1 MTRET
6 SGSKQTYF
14 VQLAKEIESA
24 LRQPVSEAGGMMT
37 LTDAYVRIN
46 RARGL
51 ELISA
56 EDLLEACQSLDSFDS
71 SLKYISYFTSLFF
84 ESPFNIFVYV

>member
-1 MTRET
+1 MTRDT
-6 SGSKQTYF
+6 YGSKQTYF

-46 RARGL
+46 R
-51 ELISA
+51 
-56 EDLLEACQSLDSFDS
+56 
-71 SLKYISYFTSLFF
+71 
-84 ESPFNIFVYV
+84 